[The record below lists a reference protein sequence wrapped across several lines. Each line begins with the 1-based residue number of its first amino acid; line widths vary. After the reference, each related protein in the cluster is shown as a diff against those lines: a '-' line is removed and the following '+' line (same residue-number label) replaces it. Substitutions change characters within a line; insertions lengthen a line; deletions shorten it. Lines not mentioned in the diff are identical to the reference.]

1 MMLTLPTAKIVGVKN
16 RLKAKENIFGGAKYM
31 TMMLKIVPKSIIGKD
46 KRMKFALAAYNVGM
60 GHIYDARVLAKRLH
74 KDPDSWIDIREILPL
89 LTQKKYYRTLK
100 YGYARGA
107 EPVKYVDGI
116 SEYANIL
123 KQALNKQNKS
133 LP

>member
-1 MMLTLPTAKIVGVKN
+1 M
-16 RLKAKENIFGGAKYM
+16 R
-31 TMMLKIVPKSIIGKD
+31 
-46 KRMKFALAAYNVGM
+46 
-60 GHIYDARVLAKRLH
+60 HIHDARVLAKRLH
-74 KDPDSWIDIREILPL
+74 KNPNSWLDIREILPL

-123 KQALNKQNKS
+123 TQALNKQKEN